1 MKRRTQ
7 KELEIL
13 QLLASNPAGLYG
25 LQLVKLSEGRVKR
38 GSVYVYLSRLKGDN
52 LVSAKTSPAPE
63 GYGGL
68 ARPMYKITGHGQRVI
83 EAEENYDLHV
93 VGVPS

>member
-1 MKRRTQ
+1 MKRPTQ

-25 LQLVKLSEGRVKR
+25 LQLVELSEDRVKR
-38 GSVYVYLSRLKGDN
+38 GSVYVYLSRLRSDN
-52 LVSAKTSPAPE
+52 LVSAKTSPAPK

-68 ARPMYKITGHGQRVI
+68 PRPMYKITGHGQLVLD
-83 EAEENYDLHV
+83 AEIAYGLHFS
-93 VGVPS
+93 GITP